1 MSQTLSDHARTPV
14 RPGLLDGE
22 PLLDAERLDVYV
34 VAREFYALVCTFAL
48 AGEGELRDQ
57 LRRGGL
63 SIVLNIAEG
72 VGRQSAGDK
81 RRFFS
86 MARGSATECA
96 AILDV
101 VGIRGLVPYLDCRR
115 GRALLVRVIQMLT
128 RLQQR
133 CE

>member
-1 MSQTLSDHARTPV
+1 MTTLPDFARTPL
-14 RPGLLDGE
+14 RDGE
-22 PLLDAERLDVYV
+22 PRLDAERMDVYQ
-34 VAREFYALVCTFAL
+34 VAREFYALACTFVL

-57 LRRGGL
+57 LRRGAL
-63 SIVLNIAEG
+63 SVLLNLSEG
-72 VGRQSAGDK
+72 VGRSAPADK

-96 AILDV
+96 AILDAI
-101 VGIRGLVPYLDCRR
+101 GIRGLVPHIECRR
-115 GRALLVRVIQMLT
+115 GHARLIRVIAMLT